1 MSAKMTTAQ
10 KNSAVKDY
18 AMSALSEVLANVGA
32 VQFGDYKYAIPVTV
46 DGEERWAKLD
56 LTAGNNKD
64 TKTTKAFN
72 PYTEAEVWRADKAE
86 KAEIAEAKAKAKA
99 EKIAKDKAKREG

>member
-1 MSAKMTTAQ
+1 MSTMNTAQ
-10 KNSAVKDY
+10 KNTAVKD
-18 AMSALSEVLANVGA
+18 SAIAVIINALEGAGA

-46 DGEERWAKLD
+46 AGEDRWAKLD

-64 TKTTKAFN
+64 TKTTKAFD
-72 PYTEAEVWRADKAE
+72 PYAEAEIWKSDKAE